1 MKDTE
6 NLRSQGFKNATQVLA
21 VVLNE
26 SITSFKED
34 ENRIREIESTK
45 ADTSLLALDDGYMQ
59 VCTCIFVKR
68 TYKRRE
74 KGG

>member
-1 MKDTE
+1 MKDTD

-21 VVLNE
+21 VILNE
-26 SITSFKED
+26 SITNIKED

-59 VCTCIFVKR
+59 VYKYNIKIKCR
-68 TYKRRE
+68 TRK
-74 KGG
+74 KV